1 MVGLKSWLG
10 EHMEDLFKLFRWEKS
25 LDIAGNIFLIL
36 QQNETT
42 MELAI
47 ILYGLCILKLKKD
60 LNLKKDS
67 FKQEYSNVLTILYFV
82 VGRL

>member
-10 EHMEDLFKLFRWEKS
+10 EHMEDLFKLFRWEKF

-36 QQNETT
+36 QQNQTT
-42 MELAI
+42 MKLAI

-67 FKQEYSNVLTILYFV
+67 FKQEYSNVFTILHFV
-82 VGRL
+82 VGGL